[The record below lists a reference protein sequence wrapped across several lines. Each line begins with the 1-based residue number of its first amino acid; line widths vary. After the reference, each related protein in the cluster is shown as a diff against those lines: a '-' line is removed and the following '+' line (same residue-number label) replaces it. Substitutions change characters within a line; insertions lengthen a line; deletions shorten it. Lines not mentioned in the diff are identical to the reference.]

1 MDACANGLPL
11 RRVALRAADVRH
23 AVRRTSSRFW
33 RVAFL
38 FAGMLGCGFMISRG
52 VDCVAAGKTSS
63 ARETGTA
70 VAVRL
75 TGRLD
80 AEGFPAPV
88 AWEKAPAMRFDHD
101 WQGKNAD
108 PQRETEV
115 QLLWTPDAL
124 YLKFVVHYR
133 SITVF
138 GDAEPDGRRD
148 KLWERDVAEVFL
160 QPPESGARQYKEIE
174 VSPNGLWI
182 DLDIA
187 PGEKHDPQQGGLR
200 RQVRINEQNKTWVA
214 ELALPMKSLTEQ
226 FDPAKAWRV
235 NFFRVE
241 GASEPRFYSAWRPT
255 GTAVPNFHVPE
266 CFDKLVF
273 EL

>member
-11 RRVALRAADVRH
+11 KRIASRVPGGRH
-23 AVRRTSSRFW
+23 AILHIPGSFW
-33 RVAFL
+33 HRAFL
-38 FAGMLGCGFMISRG
+38 FAGMLGCGFLNLRE
-52 VDCVAAGKTSS
+52 VHCVAAGKTSS
-63 ARETGTA
+63 ARESEA
-70 VAVRL
+70 AIAVRFD
-75 TGRLD
+75 GRLD
-80 AEGFPAPV
+80 AEGFPVSA
-88 AWEKAPAMRFDHD
+88 AWEKAPAIQFDHD

-108 PQRETEV
+108 PQRETQV

-124 YLKFVVHYR
+124 YLKFLARYR

-138 GDAEPDGRRD
+138 ADGEPSGRRD

-160 QPPESGARQYKEIE
+160 QPPESGARQYKEFE

-187 PGEKHDPQQGGLR
+187 PGEKHDLQSGLR
-200 RQVRINEQNKTWVA
+200 RRGKVDEQNKTWVA
-214 ELALPMKSLTEQ
+214 ELALPMKSLTPQ
-226 FDPAKAWRV
+226 FDPTKTWLV

-255 GTAVPNFHVPE
+255 RTAVPNFHVPD

>member
-11 RRVALRAADVRH
+11 KRVASRVAGVRH
-23 AVRRTSSRFW
+23 AILRTSSGYW

-38 FAGMLGCGFMISRG
+38 FAGMLGCGLLNSG
-52 VDCVAAGKTSS
+52 EVNCVSAGKISS
-63 ARETGTA
+63 ARETEA
-70 VAVRL
+70 AIAVRF
-75 TGRLD
+75 TGQLD
-80 AEGFPAPV
+80 GEGFPALT
-88 AWEKAPAMRFDHD
+88 AWEKAPAIRFDHD

-108 PQRETEV
+108 PERETQV
-115 QLLWTPDAL
+115 QLLWTSDTL
-124 YLKFVVHYR
+124 YLKFLARYR

-182 DLDIA
+182 DLEIA
-187 PGEKHDPQQGGLR
+187 PGEKHDLQSGLR
-200 RQVRINEQNKTWVA
+200 RRVKADEQNKTWTA
-214 ELALPMKSLTEQ
+214 ELALPMKSLTTQ
-226 FDPAKAWRV
+226 FDPAKTWRV

-255 GTAVPNFHVPE
+255 GTPAPNFHVPD
-266 CFDKLVF
+266 CFDRLVF
-273 EL
+273 EN

>member
-11 RRVALRAADVRH
+11 KRDASRVAGGRH
-23 AVRRTSSRFW
+23 AILHTSNGFW
-33 RVAFL
+33 RVVFL
-38 FAGMLGCGFMISRG
+38 FAGMLGCGLLSSRE
-52 VDCVAAGKTSS
+52 VRCVAAGKTSS
-63 ARETGTA
+63 ARDTEPATA
-70 VAVRL
+70 VRFM
-75 TGRLD
+75 GQLD
-80 AEGFPAPV
+80 AEGFPAAV
-88 AWEKAPAMRFDHD
+88 AWEKAPAIRFDHD

-124 YLKFVVHYR
+124 YFKFLARYR
-133 SITVF
+133 DITVF
-138 GDAEPDGRRD
+138 DAAEPDGRRD

-160 QPPESGARQYKEIE
+160 QPPESSARQYKEIE
-174 VSPNGLWI
+174 VSPNGFWI
-182 DLDIA
+182 ELDIA
-187 PGEKHDPQQGGLR
+187 PGEKRDLQSGLR
-200 RQVRINEQNKTWVA
+200 RRVKVDEQNKTWVA
-214 ELALPMKSLTEQ
+214 ELVLPMKSLTAQ

-255 GTAVPNFHVPE
+255 GTSVPNFHVPD

-273 EL
+273 EM

>member
-11 RRVALRAADVRH
+11 RLAASRVVDPRYAIL
-23 AVRRTSSRFW
+23 RTSRGFW
-33 RVAFL
+33 RGVFL
-38 FAGMLGCGFMISRG
+38 FAGMLGCGFMSSREVHG
-52 VDCVAAGKTSS
+52 VVAGKISS
-63 ARETGTA
+63 ARETESA
-70 VAVRL
+70 SAVRF
-75 TGRLD
+75 TRRLD
-80 AEGFPAPV
+80 AEGFPAPA
-88 AWEKAPAMRFDHD
+88 AWEKAPAIRFDHD

-108 PQRETEV
+108 PGRETQV
-115 QLLWTPDAL
+115 QLLWTSDTL
-124 YLKFVVHYR
+124 YLKFLARYR

-174 VSPNGLWI
+174 VSPNGFWI
-182 DLDIA
+182 DLDIGS
-187 PGEKHDPQQGGLR
+187 GEKRDSQSGLR
-200 RQVRINEQNKTWVA
+200 RRVKVDEQNKTWVA
-214 ELALPMKSLTEQ
+214 ELALPMKSLTTQ
-226 FDPAKAWRV
+226 FDPTKTWRV

-255 GTAVPNFHVPE
+255 GTPVPNFHVPD

-273 EL
+273 EN

>member
-11 RRVALRAADVRH
+11 KLVAARVADMHH
-23 AVRRTSSRFW
+23 AILRTSSGFW

-38 FAGMLGCGFMISRG
+38 FAGMLGCGFMSSRE
-52 VDCVAAGKTSS
+52 VDCVSAGKISS
-63 ARETGTA
+63 ARETETA
-70 VAVRL
+70 IAVRFI
-75 TGRLD
+75 GRLD
-80 AEGFPAPV
+80 AEGFPASA
-88 AWEKAPAMRFDHD
+88 AWNNAPAMRFDHD

-108 PQRETEV
+108 PERETQV
-115 QLLWTPDAL
+115 QLLWTPDTL
-124 YLKFVVHYR
+124 YLKFLARYR

-138 GDAEPDGRRD
+138 SDAEANGRRD

-187 PGEKHDPQQGGLR
+187 FGEKRDLQSGLR
-200 RQVRINEQNKTWVA
+200 RRAKVDEQNKTWMA
-214 ELALPMKSLTEQ
+214 ELALPMKSLTPQ
-226 FDPAKAWRV
+226 FDPAKTWRV

-255 GTAVPNFHVPE
+255 
-266 CFDKLVF
+266 
-273 EL
+273 

>member
-11 RRVALRAADVRH
+11 KRVASQAVDVRH
-23 AVRRTSSRFW
+23 AILRTSSGFW
-33 RVAFL
+33 LGALL
-38 FAGMLGCGFMISRG
+38 FAGMLGRGFMSLRE
-52 VDCVAAGKTSS
+52 VHSVSAGKISS
-63 ARETGTA
+63 ARETEA
-70 VAVRL
+70 AIAVRF
-75 TGRLD
+75 TGQLD
-80 AEGFPAPV
+80 AEGFPASA
-88 AWEKAPAMRFDHD
+88 AWEKAPAIQFDHD

-108 PQRETEV
+108 PGRETQV
-115 QLLWTPDAL
+115 QLLWTPNTL
-124 YLKFVVHYR
+124 YLKFLARYR

-160 QPPESGARQYKEIE
+160 QPPESAARQYKEIE

-187 PGEKHDPQQGGLR
+187 PGEKHDPQSGLR
-200 RQVRINEQNKTWVA
+200 RRVKVDEQNKTWTA
-214 ELALPMKSLTEQ
+214 ELALPMKSLTAQ
-226 FDPAKAWRV
+226 FDPAKTWRV

-255 GTAVPNFHVPE
+255 GTPVPNFHVPD

-273 EL
+273 EN

>member
-11 RRVALRAADVRH
+11 RRVASRVAGVRH
-23 AVRRTSSRFW
+23 AVLHTSSRFW
-33 RVAFL
+33 RRVFL
-38 FAGMLGCGFMISRG
+38 FTGMLGCGFLSSREVYG
-52 VDCVAAGKTSS
+52 VVAEKTSS
-63 ARETGTA
+63 AREAETA
-70 VAVRL
+70 IAVRF
-75 TGRLD
+75 TGQPD
-80 AEGFPAPV
+80 AEGFPGSA
-88 AWEKAPAMRFDHD
+88 AWEKAPAIRFDHD

-108 PQRETEV
+108 PQRETHV
-115 QLLWTPDAL
+115 QLLWTPDTL
-124 YLKFVVHYR
+124 YLRFLARYR

-187 PGEKHDPQQGGLR
+187 PGEKHGLQIGLR
-200 RQVRINEQNKTWVA
+200 RRVKVDEQNKTWVA
-214 ELALPMKSLTEQ
+214 EMALPMKSLTVH
-226 FDPAKAWRV
+226 FDPAKTWRV
-235 NFFRVE
+235 NFFRIE

-255 GTAVPNFHVPE
+255 GTPVPNFHVPD

-273 EL
+273 EI